1 MNVINASSCGHRP
14 RVSPSMGSSPV
25 FHEPCL
31 ACFDPCTAT
40 CTHALY
46 HEWGKQHIVFSCYIP
61 VSRGLIKTLHG
72 HMGHAHN
79 LFGENNGNLAFF
91 LLATASGP

>member
-1 MNVINASSCGHRP
+1 M
-14 RVSPSMGSSPV
+14 

-40 CTHALY
+40 CTHALN

-61 VSRGLIKTLHG
+61 VSRGLMKTLTTVLMNAFMMHG

>member
-1 MNVINASSCGHRP
+1 M
-14 RVSPSMGSSPV
+14 

-40 CTHALY
+40 CTHALN

-61 VSRGLIKTLHG
+61 VSRGLIKTCPMCPCIMNEMNAFMMHG

-79 LFGENNGNLAFF
+79 LFGENNGDLAFF